1 MELSDITAISGFRS
15 MSGTKNIPN
24 KLLESRDYD
33 PFILMFTYNAAL
45 NKMETTLLK
54 SNTFKIN
61 VVPYNFFL

>member
-1 MELSDITAISGFRS
+1 
-15 MSGTKNIPN
+15 MSGTKDIPN

-33 PFILMFTYNAAL
+33 PFILMFTYNTAL

-61 VVPYNFFL
+61 VVP